1 LNRGYYLEPESQV
14 KNTILPGLATFLL
27 LNGPSLPSLR
37 ATDLTDPS
45 EIIRGNAA
53 QNQRQQ
59 GQNLEVDG
67 MIESVKPGNTG
78 WFSLILELDNG
89 NQITVIVY
97 PKTKFYQNNKPMD
110 TAAACKLLAHGQKI
124 RMLHNTYM
132 DTYTKH
138 TMISDL
144 MFVDK

>member
-1 LNRGYYLEPESQV
+1 MKPV
-14 KNTILPGLATFLL
+14 TLPGLAALL
-27 LNGPSLPSLR
+27 LLSGYSLPSLR
-37 ATDLTDPS
+37 ATDLSDPS
-45 EIIRGNAA
+45 EIIRRNAE
-53 QNQRQQ
+53 QNQQQQ
-59 GQNLEVDG
+59 GQNVEVDG
-67 MIESVKPGNTG
+67 LIESVKPGDTG

-97 PKTKFYQNNKPMD
+97 PQTKFYQNNKPMD
-110 TAAACKLLAHGQKI
+110 TAAAYKLLARGQKI

-132 DTYTKH
+132 DTYVKH

>member
-1 LNRGYYLEPESQV
+1 MKNRV
-14 KNTILPGLATFLL
+14 LPGLAALLFLS
-27 LNGPSLPSLR
+27 GYSLSSLR

-45 EIIRGNAA
+45 EIIRRNAA
-53 QNQRQQ
+53 QNQVQQ
-59 GQNLEVDG
+59 GQNVEVDG
-67 MIESVKPGNTG
+67 MIESVKPGETG

-97 PKTKFYQNNKPMD
+97 PKTKFYQNYKAMD
-110 TAAACKLLAHGQKI
+110 TAAAYKLLAHGQKI

-132 DTYTKH
+132 DTYVKH

>member
-1 LNRGYYLEPESQV
+1 MKQTVLLRV
-14 KNTILPGLATFLL
+14 TAFLL
-27 LNGPSLPSLR
+27 LNGYSLPNLR
-37 ATDLTDPS
+37 GTDLTDPS
-45 EIIRGNAA
+45 EIIRRNAE

-59 GQNLEVDG
+59 GQNVEVDG
-67 MIESVKPGNTG
+67 MIESVKPGNAG

-97 PKTKFYQNNKPMD
+97 PKTKFYQNYKPMD
-110 TAAACKLLAHGQKI
+110 TAPAYKLLAHGQKI

-132 DTYTKH
+132 DTYVKH

>member
-1 LNRGYYLEPESQV
+1 MKPKALL
-14 KNTILPGLATFLL
+14 GLAASML
-27 LNGPSLPSLR
+27 LNAYSLPTLR

-45 EIIRGNAA
+45 DIIGLNAA

-59 GQNLEVDG
+59 GQNVEVDG
-67 MIESVKPGNTG
+67 MIESVRPGNTG

-89 NQITVIVY
+89 NQIPVIVY
-97 PKTKFYQNNKPMD
+97 PETKFYQNYKPMD
-110 TAAACKLLAHGQKI
+110 TIAAYKLLAHGQKI

-132 DTYTKH
+132 DTYVKH

>member
-1 LNRGYYLEPESQV
+1 MKPA
-14 KNTILPGLATFLL
+14 TLPGLAALL
-27 LNGPSLPSLR
+27 LLSWYSLPSLR
-37 ATDLTDPS
+37 GTDLSDPS
-45 EIIRGNAA
+45 EIIRRNAER
-53 QNQRQQ
+53 NQQQQ
-59 GQNLEVDG
+59 GQNVEVDG
-67 MIESVKPGNTG
+67 MIESVKPGDTG

-97 PKTKFYQNNKPMD
+97 PQTKFYQNHKPMD
-110 TAAACKLLAHGQKI
+110 TAAAYKLLAPGQKI

-132 DTYTKH
+132 DTYVKH